1 MMKTAFAIN
10 RSTSS
15 IFLAGAAATLAVAA
29 MGFAGTVH
37 ARDNVFWSVGVG
49 TPGAVVNV
57 GNVGSI
63 YQPQPVYVQPQPVYV
78 QPQPV
83 YVQPQPVYFQPQ
95 PVYSQ
100 PAPVYYEQRPQFVRP
115 APIYVAPQPVYYGRP
130 YGYGYGH
137 GHGHWRHEGR
147 YVEGPRP
154 VYGPGYAP
162 VYQQREGRDGRDG
175 YRY

>member
-1 MMKTAFAIN
+1 MKTAITMN

-15 IFLAGAAATLAVAA
+15 LFLAGAAATVAVAA
-29 MGFAGTVH
+29 MSFAGTAQ

-49 TPGAVVNV
+49 TPGAILNV
-57 GNVGSI
+57 GNVGSV
-63 YQPQPVYVQPQPVYV
+63 YQQPQPVYVQPQPVYV

-83 YVQPQPVYFQPQ
+83 YVQPQA
-95 PVYSQ
+95 VYSQ
-100 PAPVYYEQRPQFVRP
+100 PAPVYYQQRPQFVTP
-115 APIYVAPQPVYYGRP
+115 APVYVAPQPIYYGRP
-130 YGYGYGH
+130 YGYGFGH

-147 YVEGPRP
+147 YVEAPRP

-162 VYQQREGRDGRDG
+162 VYQQRDGRDGRDG